1 LKKKYIEQELLQ
13 EIGEKSAL
21 GGALGRES
29 EIFEG

>member
-1 LKKKYIEQELLQ
+1 MIENYIGQELLQ